1 MKGRRRLDKSVEPF
15 VVTAADGT
23 KFRCSIAALGRET
36 DPRWVLFD
44 SDGVQYIGP
53 PVESDKSPEAVER
66 LVSAWWAE
74 VKATRGSPTAAPTMT
89 AKETR
94 ESPTESPTESP
105 AVNAED
111 TPPAEPAKSR
121 S

>member
-53 PVESDKSPEAVER
+53 PVESDKSPEGVER
-66 LVSAWWAE
+66 LVSAWWEE
-74 VKATRGSPTAAPTMT
+74 VKATRG
-89 AKETR
+89 
-94 ESPTESPTESP
+94 SPTESPTESP
-105 AVNAED
+105 AVNADD
-111 TPPAEPAKSR
+111 TPPR
-121 S
+121 